1 MPPHKAG
8 NSWLIDTQQRLEV
21 RAVKRLLTSHFICQ
35 TFISL
40 FMVQCTPS
48 AQARMHTCAW
58 STFKAFL
65 PTFHDLMD
73 KRKMADFRTDEQFHE
88 LFADN
93 KRGVN
98 IHVSAA
104 HLKVE

>member
-1 MPPHKAG
+1 
-8 NSWLIDTQQRLEV
+8 
-21 RAVKRLLTSHFICQ
+21 
-35 TFISL
+35 
-40 FMVQCTPS
+40 MVQRTPS
-48 AQARMHTCAW
+48 AQARVHTCAW

-65 PTFHDLMD
+65 PTFHDLVD
-73 KRKMADFRTDEQFHE
+73 KRKMADFCPGEQFRD

>member
-1 MPPHKAG
+1 
-8 NSWLIDTQQRLEV
+8 
-21 RAVKRLLTSHFICQ
+21 
-35 TFISL
+35 
-40 FMVQCTPS
+40 MVQCTPS
-48 AQARMHTCAW
+48 AQARVHTCAW

-73 KRKMADFRTDEQFHE
+73 KRKMANFRTDEQFDK
-88 LFADN
+88 LFADI

>member
-1 MPPHKAG
+1 
-8 NSWLIDTQQRLEV
+8 
-21 RAVKRLLTSHFICQ
+21 
-35 TFISL
+35 
-40 FMVQCTPS
+40 MVQCTPS
-48 AQARMHTCAW
+48 ARARVHTCAW

-65 PTFHDLMD
+65 LTFHDLIE
-73 KRKMADFRTDEQFHE
+73 KRKMADFCTDEQFGE
-88 LFADN
+88 LFGDN